1 MPASNLILTFPVTV
15 STSFDTPRTASEIL
29 MYKSKWR
36 LFPSLFKVGCSSSLI
51 STIKSPGIPLP
62 AESFPFPE
70 NTRVTYKLTSE
81 QFKELQDYL
90 SIYGNNKVGRSQ
102 VIKIMNTKF
111 LWRTPIIIST
121 NNSQYVKENNS
132 KSSFSDKWGTELK

>member
-1 MPASNLILTFPVTV
+1 MNWLKIKD
-15 STSFDTPRTASEIL
+15 TSL
-29 MYKSKWR
+29 K
-36 LFPSLFKVGCSSSLI
+36 
-51 STIKSPGIPLP
+51 
-62 AESFPFPE
+62 SFPFPK

-132 KSSFSDKWGTELK
+132 KSSFSGPTCPQVRIVSNSINSGSFFFLTFKIRVCVGKNFSRRKL